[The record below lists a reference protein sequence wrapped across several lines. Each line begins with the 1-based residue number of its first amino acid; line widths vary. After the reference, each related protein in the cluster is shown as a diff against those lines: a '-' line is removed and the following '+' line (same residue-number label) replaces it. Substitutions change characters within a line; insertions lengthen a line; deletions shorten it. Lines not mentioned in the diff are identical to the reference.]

1 MFNNQIKYI
10 IIASSIS
17 FLLILII
24 ILIILDKNSSSPS
37 HHKSH
42 LNQQNQ
48 LMRYTHQNLP
58 EKQKKV
64 MQHTQQTLQ
73 QQTLPQR
80 TLQQQTLQQQTLPQQ
95 LTQQKPLWYI
105 VNNGYNYTPPGSSK
119 AINGYAGSLTGV
131 YTNTTPNQ
139 RIYCMNNTTNNTDFK
154 LYGVSYNPNNYL
166 YVNSN
171 FSLSFT
177 NNGTTYDIDLPL
189 ANPVNPQQINNS
201 VNVSITVGGYGIMFW
216 NENVN
221 WNWYSNIK
229 SDNYIALVY
238 DDRNLTVYLMTT
250 KGNLYLYMP
259 DTLRNA
265 VFDPHT
271 NANYLGGSANANY
284 LGGSAN
290 TNYLGGS
297 ANVDDSGFGTHT
309 TNN

>member
-1 MFNNQIKYI
+1 MFNHQIKYI

-24 ILIILDKNSSSPS
+24 ILIILDKNSSSSSSHHKS

-48 LMRYTHQNLP
+48 LM
-58 EKQKKV
+58 
-64 MQHTQQTLQ
+64 QHTQQTLQ
-73 QQTLPQR
+73 QQTLP
-80 TLQQQTLQQQTLPQQ
+80 
-95 LTQQKPLWYI
+95 QQKPLWYI
-105 VNNGYNYTPPGSSK
+105 VNNGYNYTPPGSLK
-119 AINGYAGSLTGV
+119 AFNGYAGSLTGV
-131 YTNTTPNQ
+131 YTNTTPSQ

-154 LYGVSYNPNNYL
+154 LYGVSYNPHNYL

-189 ANPVNPQQINNS
+189 ANPVSPQQINNS

-259 DTLRNA
+259 DTLRHA

-271 NANYLGGSANANY
+271 NAIGQNANAIGQN
-284 LGGSAN
+284 AN
-290 TNYLGGS
+290 
-297 ANVDDSGFGTHT
+297 AIGFGTHT
-309 TNN
+309 TQNANAIGFGTHTTQNANAIGFGTHTPTDSSGNSTIL